1 MRRILV
7 TSALPYANGAIHLGH
22 LLEGIQTDVWARF
35 QRLAGNEC
43 YYVCADD
50 AHGTATML
58 AAEAEGISPEELIA
72 RTREEHERDLR
83 AFHIEYDN
91 YYTTHSPENEEL
103 SNLIYR
109 RLRDANH
116 IFSSQVE
123 QLYDPEVKIFL
134 ADRNVRGNCPKCSSS
149 DQPGDNCDICGATYS
164 ATDLREPR
172 SVLSGAHPEIR
183 SSEHFF
189 FNLTEF
195 EDFLRSWVTSGTI
208 QSEVANKLKEWLDT
222 GLQPWDISRDAPY
235 FGFLIPDTEE
245 KYFYVWLDAPIGY
258 IASFK
263 NFCDRNGEDW
273 EEFWR
278 ADSECELHHFIGK
291 DIINFHALFW
301 PSMLSSAGFR
311 TPTRIHTHGY
321 ITADGIKMS
330 KSRGTFVNAETY
342 LKHLDPDYLRYYFA
356 ARLTPT
362 SDDIDINFTFSDF
375 VQRVNSD
382 LVGKHVNIASRCAG
396 FIHRNF
402 QSQLGSRLEDPSLWQ
417 RFVDPKEEIGR
428 LYDLGDT
435 SRAVRR
441 IMELAD
447 ECNRYI
453 AEKAPWQAVKD
464 PARQQ
469 EAHDVCTMGINLFRV
484 LAIYLMPIV
493 PGLTA
498 RTDEF
503 LNDGKLC
510 WSDLEL
516 PLLDHQ
522 LAPFKRLMTRIESAA
537 IDGLIRD
544 CKPQEKDG
552 QSPSDSTNSTTD
564 VDVIDLDS
572 FQKVDLRVAKV
583 VAADHVE
590 GADKLIRLRLDV
602 GDHQRTVFSG
612 IREAYDAESLVGRF
626 TVVVTNLAPRKMRFG
641 VSEGMVLAAGPGGK
655 EIFLISPDAGVKPGM
670 RVS

>member
-22 LLEGIQTDVWARF
+22 LLEGIQTDIWARF
-35 QRLAGNEC
+35 QRLVGNEC

-58 AAEAEGISPEELIA
+58 AAEAEGVSSEELIA

-83 AFHIEYDN
+83 AFHISYDN
-91 YYTTHSPENEEL
+91 YYTTHSPENEEF
-103 SNLIYR
+103 SKLIYQ
-109 RLRDANH
+109 RLCDAKH

-123 QLYDPEVKIFL
+123 QLYDPQVKIFL
-134 ADRNVRGNCPKCSSS
+134 ADRNVRGICPKCGSA
-149 DQPGDNCDICGATYS
+149 DQPGDNCDICGATYG
-164 ATDLREPR
+164 ATELGDPR
-172 SVLSGAHPEIR
+172 SVLSGAPPEIR
-183 SSEHFF
+183 SSEHLF

-195 EDFLRSWVTSGTI
+195 EGFLRTWISSGTT
-208 QSEVANKLKEWLDT
+208 QPEVANKLKEWLDA

-235 FGFLIPDTEE
+235 FGFLIPGTEE

-263 NFCDRNGEDW
+263 NFCDRRGIDW

-278 ADSECELHHFIGK
+278 SDSDCELHHFIGK

-301 PSMLSSAGFR
+301 PAMLSSAGLR
-311 TPTRIHTHGY
+311 IPTRVHTHGY

-330 KSRGTFVNAETY
+330 KSRGTFVNAATY
-342 LKHLDPDYLRYYFA
+342 LKHLDPDCLRYYFA

-396 FIHRNF
+396 FIYRNF
-402 QSQLGSRLEDPSLWQ
+402 QSRLSSRLHDSSLWES
-417 RFVDPKEEIGR
+417 FIGSKEQIAH
-428 LYDLGDT
+428 LYDSGDT
-435 SRAVRR
+435 NRAVRR

-453 AEKAPWQAVKD
+453 AQNAPWHSVKD
-464 PARQQ
+464 PERQQ
-469 EAHDVCTMGINLFRV
+469 ETQDVCTMGINLFRV
-484 LAIYLMPIV
+484 LAIYLKPIV
-493 PGLTA
+493 PSLTA
-498 RTDEF
+498 RTEEF
-503 LNDGKLC
+503 LNDG
-510 WSDLEL
+510 EL
-516 PLLDHQ
+516 SWPSLDRPLLDHEV
-522 LAPFKRLMTRIESAA
+522 APFKRLMSRIETSA
-537 IDGLIRD
+537 IKGLIRD
-544 CKPQEKDG
+544 CQPAQKDEQT
-552 QSPSDSTNSTTD
+552 QSD
-564 VDVIDLDS
+564 VPGATSEQIDLDS
-572 FQKVDLRVAKV
+572 FQKVDLR
-583 VAADHVE
+583 AARVIAAEPVE
-590 GADKLIRLRLDV
+590 GADRLIRLRLDL
-602 GDHQRTVFSG
+602 GDHQRTVFAG
-612 IREAYDAESLVGRF
+612 IREAYDAESLIGRF
-626 TVVVTNLAPRKMRFG
+626 TVVVANLAPRKMRFG

-655 EIFLISPDAGVKPGM
+655 DIFLISPDAGVEPGM